1 MPNILRRKLYN
12 SSDREEGWDLFKN
25 DLKQIKM
32 NPKQRQGDSFP
43 LVNET
48 PYMQFITRIL
58 I

>member
-32 NPKQRQGDSFP
+32 NPKQWQGDSFP